1 MIRHVVT
8 QPLETLIAA
17 EKTGWLAGAQ
27 TRTDELRKA
36 GKWDD
41 GKKTWSEIKSVYRR
55 LQHDKCAF
63 CERRLAGSPYGA
75 VEHDV
80 EHFRPKA
87 AVKEWPPQTGPK
99 TSRLS
104 YPFTTGGA
112 WDEGYYLLAFH
123 PWNYVTACK
132 TCNSALKRSF
142 FPTAGTRIS
151 KGDDPWRM
159 KEEKPFLVYP
169 LGDLD
174 DDDPETLITFRG
186 SLPLPRFK
194 SGARHRRAAVMIDF
208 FRLDIREELLW
219 ERSDRI
225 VSLYMSLRMAESAAA
240 ADRALG
246 ERNVA
251 LHLSPY
257 SPHTSC
263 ARAFAALYDAD
274 PDQAW
279 EIAEL
284 SQAYLDSHSQP
295 D

>member
-1 MIRHVVT
+1 MIRHVVD
-8 QPLETLIAA
+8 QPLEALITAKDA
-17 EKTGWLAGAQ
+17 GWLTGAAA
-27 TRTDELRKA
+27 RTDELRRA
-36 GKWDD
+36 GRWDD
-41 GKKTWSEIKSVYRR
+41 GGKTWSDIKDVYRK
-55 LQHDKCAF
+55 LQHEKCAF
-63 CERRLAGSPYGA
+63 CERRLSGKPYGA

-87 AVKEWPPQTGPK
+87 AVNEWPPQTGPK
-99 TSRLS
+99 EARFS
-104 YPFTTGGA
+104 YPFATGGA

-142 FPTAGTRIS
+142 FPVAGPRVS
-151 KGDDPWRM
+151 GGDDPRKM
-159 KEEKPFLVYP
+159 ASEKPFLVYP

-174 DDDPETLITFRG
+174 VDPETLITFRG
-186 SLPLPRFK
+186 SIPIPRFK

-225 VSLYMSLRMAESAAA
+225 VSLFMALRLAESNSNS
-240 ADRALG
+240 DRALG
-246 ERNVA
+246 EKSVVQ
-251 LHLSPY
+251 HLSPS

-263 ARAFAALYDAD
+263 ARAFKALYGEKPNEAR
-274 PDQAW
+274 

-284 SQAYLDSHSQP
+284 AQAYLDSHSRMQ
-295 D
+295 

>member
-1 MIRHVVT
+1 MIRHVVN

-17 EKTGWLAGAQ
+17 ENAAWLAGAAA
-27 TRTDELRKA
+27 RTEDLRKA
-36 GKWDD
+36 GRWDD
-41 GKKTWSEIKSVYRR
+41 GKKTWSGIKTVYRT

-63 CERRLAGSPYGA
+63 CERRLAGPPYGA

-99 TSRLS
+99 KKRLS
-104 YPFTTGGA
+104 YSFATGGA

-142 FPTAGTRIS
+142 FPVSGTRIS
-151 KGDDPWRM
+151 RGEDPWAM
-159 KEEKPFLVYP
+159 KAEKPFLVYP

-174 DDDPETLITFRG
+174 DDPERLITFRG
-186 SLPLPRFK
+186 NIPVPRTR
-194 SGARHRRAAVMIDF
+194 SGVRQRRAAVMIDF

-225 VSLYMSLRMAESAAA
+225 VSLFMALRMAESASAG
-240 ADRALG
+240 DRALG

-251 LHLSPY
+251 LHLSPF
-257 SPHTSC
+257 SPHTNCS
-263 ARAFAALYDAD
+263 RAFGALYAQS
-274 PDQAW
+274 PGEAR

-284 SQAYLDSHSQP
+284 SQAYLDSHSRP
-295 D
+295 A

>member
-8 QPLETLIAA
+8 QPLEALIAA
-17 EKTGWLAGAQ
+17 ENAGWLAGAAA
-27 TRTDELRKA
+27 RTEELRSA
-36 GKWDD
+36 GRWDD
-41 GKKTWSEIKSVYRR
+41 GRKTWSEIKGVYRR

-63 CERRLAGSPYGA
+63 CERRLGGQPYGA

-87 AVKEWPPQTGPK
+87 AVKAWPPQTEAK
-99 TSRLS
+99 KRRVS
-104 YPFTTGGA
+104 YRFATGDA

-132 TCNSALKRSF
+132 TCNSALKRSY
-142 FPTAGTRIS
+142 FPVAGARIS
-151 KGDDPWRM
+151 GGEDPRRM
-159 KEEKPFLVYP
+159 KSEKPFLVYP
-169 LGDLD
+169 LGDM

-186 SLPLPRFK
+186 SIPVPRFR
-194 SGARHRRAAVMIDF
+194 SGVRHRRASVVIDF

-225 VSLYMSLRMAESAAA
+225 VSLFMALRMAEGGSA

-257 SPHTSC
+257 SPHTNC
-263 ARAFAALYDAD
+263 ARAFRTLYDQDRDEAG
-274 PDQAW
+274 
-279 EIAEL
+279 EIADL
-284 SQAYLDSHSQP
+284 AQAYLDSHSRP
-295 D
+295 